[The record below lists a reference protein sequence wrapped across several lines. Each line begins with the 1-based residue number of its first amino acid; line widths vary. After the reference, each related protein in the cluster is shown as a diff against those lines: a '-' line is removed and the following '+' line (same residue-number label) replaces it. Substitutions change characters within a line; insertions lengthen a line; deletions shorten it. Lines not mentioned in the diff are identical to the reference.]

1 MPDSNRLKPP
11 RWPSRLRSREAREQ
25 VWGTLPRQNA
35 SPNAAVCGHVTL
47 RLFAV
52 SRRTRQSGSPS
63 GLLGGPAALIYQPLS
78 LTPPGSAVALARLV
92 EARSRPLPSPRRPIL
107 WGWEFRCLLPKHNL
121 LTEGGH
127 DPPPYLAHQYCLEDR
142 RRREIPFDFHS
153 KVAARPRPRRTVVQ
167 RVLRRFHARI
177 AVVATHSHLFPDS
190 VHYQTVFT
198 NFSFYRE
205 SESPAD
211 VSPRRV
217 RRPVLPPRP
226 LAAEAV
232 LSAGPAISLYDRLPS
247 TPATAGEEEHNDIS
261 SSDLSPPLTLPPR
274 LRHVSPQEGPG
285 PIFITSGPSDSLR
298 GPPRFASSSPDAW
311 TRPGPGGPTP
321 NGHGSSMTTQRGP
334 LYPRL
339 RRYWG
344 APPLH
349 RKRFFVSSCYP

>member
-1 MPDSNRLKPP
+1 M
-11 RWPSRLRSREAREQ
+11 
-25 VWGTLPRQNA
+25 
-35 SPNAAVCGHVTL
+35 
-47 RLFAV
+47 

-78 LTPPGSAVALARLV
+78 LTPPGSAAALARLV

-177 AVVATHSHLFPDS
+177 AVVTTHSHLFPDS

-247 TPATAGEEEHNDIS
+247 TPATAGEDEHNDIS
-261 SSDLSPPLTLPPR
+261 SSDLSPPPHTTAAPPPR
-274 LRHVSPQEGPG
+274 LSPRRSRADIHNVG
-285 PIFITSGPSDSLR
+285 SLR
-298 GPPRFASSSPDAW
+298 LSPRPAPVRVFLTRRMNATGAWRPNPERPRFLDDNAAGPALPAAAPVLGCPSSAS
-311 TRPGPGGPTP
+311 
-321 NGHGSSMTTQRGP
+321 
-334 LYPRL
+334 
-339 RRYWG
+339 
-344 APPLH
+344 
-349 RKRFFVSSCYP
+349 

>member
-1 MPDSNRLKPP
+1 MRP
-11 RWPSRLRSREAREQ
+11 RHTTPLRRS
-25 VWGTLPRQNA
+25 
-35 SPNAAVCGHVTL
+35 H
-47 RLFAV
+47 
-52 SRRTRQSGSPS
+52 RTRQSGSPG

-78 LTPPGSAVALARLV
+78 LTPPGSAAALARLV

-177 AVVATHSHLFPDS
+177 AVVPTHSHLFPDS

-198 NFSFYRE
+198 NFSFYQE

-261 SSDLSPPLTLPPR
+261 SSDLSPPHTTAAPPPR
-274 LRHVSPQEGPG
+274 LSPRRSRADIHNVG
-285 PIFITSGPSDSLR
+285 SLR
-298 GPPRFASSSPDAW
+298 LSPRPAPVRVFLTRRMNATGAWRPNPERPRFLDDDAVGPALQPAAAPVLGCPSSAS
-311 TRPGPGGPTP
+311 
-321 NGHGSSMTTQRGP
+321 
-334 LYPRL
+334 
-339 RRYWG
+339 
-344 APPLH
+344 
-349 RKRFFVSSCYP
+349 